1 MRIVFA
7 EGIRRG
13 LASHSH
19 RRLRQRTVSVETVDP
34 EHSPSGDSEEMVT
47 SPKQS
52 TINIMNNI
60 KRKIMSKPISHY
72 SGKRTFVKF
81 SQSWIFADHHHKLSN
96 ESVGEE
102 TNKGLQS

>member
-1 MRIVFA
+1 MFA

-60 KRKIMSKPISHY
+60 KRKIMSKKY
-72 SGKRTFVKF
+72 SDRKVRQLFHVAG
-81 SQSWIFADHHHKLSN
+81 HHHKISNDFGDEPSKNFKLSN
-96 ESVGEE
+96 
-102 TNKGLQS
+102 NI

>member
-1 MRIVFA
+1 MFA

-19 RRLRQRTVSVETVDP
+19 RRLRQRTVSVETVEP

-60 KRKIMSKPISHY
+60 KRKIMSKEIELETNFREVFTIMEKAPENFVDLCFQLYISHEN
-72 SGKRTFVKF
+72 
-81 SQSWIFADHHHKLSN
+81 IFL
-96 ESVGEE
+96 
-102 TNKGLQS
+102 